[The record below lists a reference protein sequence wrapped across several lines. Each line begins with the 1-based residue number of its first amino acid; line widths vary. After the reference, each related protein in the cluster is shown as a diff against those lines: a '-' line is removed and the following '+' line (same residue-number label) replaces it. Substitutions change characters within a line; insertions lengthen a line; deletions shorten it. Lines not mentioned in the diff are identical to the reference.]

1 MAASHKPKP
10 KQVSEKNIKAAS
22 KKEIFSQNDIVPAL
36 LIFLFICVDFLPT
49 FDSAD
54 IMGTQ
59 WLYLVIVNII
69 SAIFIVWNKSQR
81 EAILHISRSTLTII
95 YTALFAWAALSILFA
110 INRVE
115 GLVGFSRFTATFIM
129 YLNMAILLYSRQHLV
144 KFIINIM
151 VGILLIRSIVI
162 LVDFSAGVGTM
173 KLDSLIFSLYGN
185 TGNKNIMAASIIARI
200 PFAIYGIY
208 LYRSRG
214 RLFNIFVLGM
224 AVLVIFILNARS
236 SYVGLI
242 LLLLVYFAGI
252 IILAYQENTKKQLL
266 PRIGFVLLPII
277 VAFIFAQFLLTNAL
291 KLQEETSVYGNVTN
305 RLSTISF
312 DAENSGN
319 RTVIWGFAAD
329 HIKHHPVMGCGISN
343 WKLASVPYEK
353 ATSLEFFVEYHC
365 HNDFLEITAEL
376 GLPGGLLYLS
386 LFVILFIYTLT
397 TLFSSASAESKR
409 LSLMSLMIL
418 AGYFVDAALNFPME
432 RPIMQFFF
440 ALILALNLN
449 TFLSSKEIKK
459 NERQSFRMKILY
471 GIVTTVVLIPALYIT
486 YSTYQ
491 SMVVQKRINPDLS
504 SATPAY
510 TSDDAN
516 ELPDIPNLNVFA
528 LPIDA
533 VKAWYFI
540 QEKKYDTAL
549 HFLNKSINVN
559 PYLPYSIYLKAAV
572 FTVTGK
578 LDSAFV
584 YAKKAFYARPRA
596 KTPYN
601 LINNLAL
608 QLNDSVTV
616 NEAYNEIRKYMYND
630 NYIMYN
636 TYLATKVKFPHSK
649 QKLLALCDSILKIH
663 PDPDFQ
669 QRKIEIENTPE
680 NPSRENIQPSSTPM
694 PADTLSQ
701 KGLTAF
707 DNHDFK
713 NAAKFFMQAA
723 QAKPAN
729 FIDVENAAMSYYSL
743 NDFKQ
748 ALPLFDKVIQS
759 NTIQNG
765 KSEFFKG
772 ICLEN
777 TGRRDEGCIFLKKA
791 DAKNYPEAKTYIKTF
806 CK

>member
-1 MAASHKPKP
+1 
-10 KQVSEKNIKAAS
+10 
-22 KKEIFSQNDIVPAL
+22 
-36 LIFLFICVDFLPT
+36 
-49 FDSAD
+49 
-54 IMGTQ
+54 
-59 WLYLVIVNII
+59 
-69 SAIFIVWNKSQR
+69 
-81 EAILHISRSTLTII
+81 
-95 YTALFAWAALSILFA
+95 
-110 INRVE
+110 
-115 GLVGFSRFTATFIM
+115 
-129 YLNMAILLYSRQHLV
+129 
-144 KFIINIM
+144 M
-151 VGILLIRSIVI
+151 VGILLIRSIII

-208 LYRSRG
+208 LYRSWG

-236 SYVGLI
+236 TYVGLI

-291 KLQEETSVYGNVTN
+291 KLQDETSVYGNVTN

-319 RTVIWGFAAD
+319 RTVMWGFATD
-329 HIKHHPVMGCGISN
+329 HIKHHPIMGCGISN

-353 ATSLEFFVEYHC
+353 KTSLEFFIEYHC

-386 LFVILFIYTLT
+386 LFIIVFIYTVR
-397 TLFSSASAESKR
+397 TLLSSASAESKR
-409 LSLMSLMIL
+409 LSILSLMIL
-418 AGYFVDAALNFPME
+418 AGYFIDAVLNFPLE

-440 ALILALNLN
+440 AFTLALNLN
-449 TFLSSKEIKK
+449 SFFAAKQIKK
-459 NERQSFRMKILY
+459 DEGQGSTMRILY
-471 GIVTTVVLIPALYIT
+471 GIITSIVLIPAVYVT

-491 SMVVQKRINPDLS
+491 SMVVQKRINADLS
-504 SATPAY
+504 KPDPPAY
-510 TSDDAN
+510 TSDDAM
-516 ELPDIPNLNVFA
+516 ELPAIPNLNVFG

-549 HFLNKSINVN
+549 HFLNKSVNVN

-608 QLNDSVTV
+608 QLNDSITV

-649 QKLLALCDSILKIH
+649 QKLLELCDSILKIH
-663 PDPDFQ
+663 PDTDFK
-669 QRKIEIENTPE
+669 QRRIEIENTPE
-680 NPSRENIQPSSTPM
+680 NPSRENIQQYSTPM

-707 DNHDFK
+707 NNHDFK
-713 NAAKFFMQAA
+713 NAAKFFMLAA
-723 QAKPAN
+723 QAKPGN

-743 NDFKQ
+743 NDYKQ

-777 TGRRDEGCIFLKKA
+777 TGRKDEGCIFLKKA